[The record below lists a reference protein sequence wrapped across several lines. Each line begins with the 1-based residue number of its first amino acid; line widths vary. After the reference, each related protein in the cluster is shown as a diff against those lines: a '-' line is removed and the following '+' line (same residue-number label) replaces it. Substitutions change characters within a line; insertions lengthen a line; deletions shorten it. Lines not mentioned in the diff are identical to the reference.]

1 MSKKP
6 DWGES
11 VWEKNPRKDTG
22 PKILGQ
28 KKNHKPRQQMERKE
42 NWDLLG
48 HHDSC
53 SPGEKETEEEG
64 KLFCW
69 DLAVCPSLGKRKM
82 NQESQELPDQ
92 GVLSMK
98 TAGSSKD
105 DRAIY
110 KKTGAHVKG
119 GSQVRLPDLDL
130 FDK

>member
-1 MSKKP
+1 LGKKAL
-6 DWGES
+6 E
-11 VWEKNPRKDTG
+11 E
-22 PKILGQ
+22 ILGQ
-28 KKNHKPRQQMERKE
+28 NYWAKRKTINPDKKWKEKE
-42 NWDLLG
+42 NGDLLG

-53 SPGEKETEEEG
+53 SPGEKETEEEE

-82 NQESQELPDQ
+82 NQESQEPPDQ

-110 KKTGAHVKG
+110 KKTGAHVRG
-119 GSQVRLPDLDL
+119 GSQVSLPDLDL